1 MAKGEQDI
9 QYLITINCSNQL
21 LCNLLR
27 WNLIG
32 GIQFTHAE
40 KLPNFSCSVMIGYVL
55 IGLWTLCS

>member
-32 GIQFTHAE
+32 GIQFKHAE
-40 KLPNFSCSVMIGYVL
+40 KLPNFSCSVMGMF
-55 IGLWTLCS
+55 